1 MRVLITSN
9 SHRHYD
15 RTGTITRKIGP
26 IGGRTYWTVRLDS
39 GGVTTVSDGQ
49 FSIVKRQESD
59 R

>member
-1 MRVLITSN
+1 MRVLITANAHS
-9 SHRHYD
+9 HYD

-49 FSIVKRQESD
+49 FREVKSQD
-59 R
+59 G

>member
-49 FSIVKRQESD
+49 FREVKRQD